1 MEILIIAEEQNGGLH
16 RMTREAVAAAQA
28 LSKEAG
34 LDTALLVLG
43 DTPDAAAA
51 EAAALDV
58 GELLVAADPLLAGG
72 DSDLTAEAICQVVA
86 AEHPTYLVLGH
97 TYRARDVLPK
107 VSGRLGAPLL
117 ADVVGYEMADGGP
130 RFIKPLFNG
139 RLAAAFA
146 AGDGR
151 PVIVALQA
159 AAYAADGVAAGSPP
173 RRDISLTLDPAT
185 ARCKA
190 EPPARETEGETVD
203 LTTAD
208 LIVSVGRG
216 LGGEENLEVV
226 KGLADALGA
235 ELACSRPVV
244 DADWL
249 PQSRQVGSSGQTIA
263 PKLYL
268 ALGISGAAQH
278 LVGMKGAANIV
289 AVNTDPEAPIFD
301 IADYGVVGDLL
312 EVAPKLAELLGKGQ

>member
-1 MEILIIAEEQNGGLH
+1 MEILILAEEANGGLH
-16 RMTREAVAAAQA
+16 RMSREAVAAAQA
-28 LSKEAG
+28 LAADAG

-43 DTPDAAAA
+43 DAPEAIAE
-51 EAAALDV
+51 EAATLDV
-58 GELLVAADPLLAGG
+58 GELLVAADPLLADG
-72 DSDLTAEAICQVVA
+72 DSDLIAEAICQVVA

-97 TYRARDVLPK
+97 TYRARDILPK
-107 VSGRLGAPLL
+107 VSARLGAPLL
-117 ADVVGYEMADGGP
+117 ADVVGFEMADGAP
-130 RFIKPLFNG
+130 RFIKQLFNG
-139 RLAAAFA
+139 RLAAALA
-146 AGDGR
+146 PGEAR
-151 PVIVALQA
+151 PVIVTFQA
-159 AAYAADGVAAGSPP
+159 AAYAADAATTGSPA
-173 RRDISLTLDPAT
+173 RRDVTLTLDAAM
-185 ARCKA
+185 ARCQV
-190 EPPARETEGETVD
+190 EPPSREAEGETVD

-216 LGGEENLEVV
+216 LGGEENLGVV
-226 KGLADALGA
+226 QELADALGA

-244 DADWL
+244 DAGWL
-249 PQSRQVGSSGQTIA
+249 PQTRQVGSSGQTVA

-312 EVAPKLAELLGKGQ
+312 EVAPKLAELLRAAQ

>member
-1 MEILIIAEEQNGGLH
+1 MEILILAEEANGGLH
-16 RMTREAVAAAQA
+16 RMSREAVAAAQA
-28 LSKEAG
+28 FAADAG

-43 DTPDAAAA
+43 ATPDAAAA
-51 EAAALDV
+51 EAATLDV

-72 DSDLTAEAICQVVA
+72 DSDLVAEAICQVVA

-97 TYRARDVLPK
+97 TYRARDILPK
-107 VSGRLGAPLL
+107 VSARLAAPLL
-117 ADVVGYEMADGGP
+117 ADVIAYEVSDGEP
-130 RFIKPLFNG
+130 RFTKQLFNG
-139 RLAAAFA
+139 RLAATLAPA
-146 AGDGR
+146 EAR
-151 PVIVALQA
+151 PVIVTFQA
-159 AAYAADGVAAGSPP
+159 AAYAADAAAAGSPP
-173 RRDISLTLDPAT
+173 RRDVAITLDPAT

-190 EPPARETEGETVD
+190 EPPLREAEGETVD
-203 LTTAD
+203 LTGAD

-216 LGGEENLEVV
+216 LGGEENLPVIRE
-226 KGLADALGA
+226 LADALGA

-244 DADWL
+244 DAGWL
-249 PQSRQVGSSGQTIA
+249 PQTRQVGSSGQTVA

-278 LVGMKGAANIV
+278 QVGMKGAASIV

-312 EVAPKLAELLGKGQ
+312 EVAPKLTELLRAAQ